1 MSPIFSAILN
11 TCSVIIFFAFLST
24 RIENSIKW
32 SWFLV
37 FIPLF
42 FLQTFYL
49 IDCIFLI
56 VKNRVT
62 FNSKL
67 IKLIAFL
74 ICIILVF
81 IFEIL
86 ICLRLDYYPDL
97 KFTYVMV
104 PAWLVMLG
112 AIVFLFSR
120 LFN

>member
-24 RIENSIKW
+24 RIDNSIKW

-42 FLQTFYL
+42 LLQTFYL

-67 IKLIAFL
+67 IKLIAFF

-97 KFTYVMV
+97 KLTYVLV